1 MIALPG
7 TSLRRREWY
16 TSILAALVCFA
27 AYACISAF
35 RKAFNVAPYA
45 GYTLLGLDYKVVIV
59 ITQVVGYMASK
70 FYGIKFISEMK
81 RLGRGRLILVLI
93 GVSWLAWLLFA
104 LVPPPYNFWALALNG
119 FPLGMLWGV
128 VFSYVEGRR
137 ATDFIGAA
145 LAVSFIFG
153 PGLAK
158 TVAQGVMTG
167 WGVSEYW
174 MPFVTAGL
182 FFLPLLL
189 FVWGLE
195 KIPPPSARDVE
206 HRTERV
212 AMSAAD
218 RRTFLAFFR
227 PGIIML
233 VLVYIVATMLRE
245 VRDGFMAD
253 MWRASGETFEPG
265 VFAQTETL
273 VSLGILVLIASMVVI
288 RSNLKAFLLAQW
300 IVLAG
305 FLFSG
310 LITWLYVKGMVDTFS
325 WMTLVGLGLYMS
337 YIPYNSLLFD
347 RMLAAFRYAANV
359 GFLIY
364 LADSFGYLASVG
376 VLLTKTLFK
385 LQVNWLDFYINLV
398 LFTSVAGGV
407 LTLFSI
413 IYFRRKYKSSL
424 LATFRSSPA
433 VTGITPS

>member
-1 MIALPG
+1 MPKTVAA
-7 TSLRRREWY
+7 RRDLY
-16 TSILAALVCFA
+16 ISVFAALVCFA

-35 RKAFNVAPYA
+35 RKAFNVAPYE
-45 GYTLLGLDYKVVIV
+45 GYTLLGLDFKVVLV
-59 ITQVVGYMASK
+59 ITQVFGYMASK
-70 FYGIKFISEMK
+70 FYGIKFISELK

-93 GVSWLAWLLFA
+93 GVSWAAWLLFA

-158 TVAQGVMTG
+158 SVAQTVMTG

-182 FFLPLLL
+182 FFVPLLL

-195 KIPPPSARDVE
+195 KIPPPSMRDVE

-212 AMSAAD
+212 AMTAAD
-218 RRTFLAFFR
+218 RRTFLLTFL
-227 PGIIML
+227 PGIVML
-233 VLVYIVATMLRE
+233 VLVYIVATTLRE

-253 MWRASGETFEPG
+253 MWRASGESFEPG

-288 RSNLKAFLLAQW
+288 RNNLRAFLLAQW

-305 FLFSG
+305 FVFSG
-310 LITWLYVKGMVDTFS
+310 VVTALYVRGEVNTFT

-364 LADSFGYLASVG
+364 VADSFGYLASVS

-385 LQVNWLDFYINLV
+385 LQVNWLDFYIHLV
-398 LFTSVAGGV
+398 LYTSVAGGV

-413 IYFRRKYKSSL
+413 LYFRRKYKRTTWVP
-424 LATFRSSPA
+424 LAPSP
-433 VTGITPS
+433 GL

>member
-1 MIALPG
+1 MPKNFPA
-7 TSLRRREWY
+7 RRDLY
-16 TSILAALVCFA
+16 TSVFAALVCFA

-35 RKAFNVAPYA
+35 RKAFNVAPYE
-45 GYTLLGLDYKVVIV
+45 GYSLWGLDYKVVIV
-59 ITQVVGYMASK
+59 ITQVFGYMASK
-70 FYGIKFISEMK
+70 FYGIKFISELK

-158 TVAQGVMTG
+158 SVAQTVMTG

-174 MPFVTAGL
+174 MPFVTAGI

-195 KIPPPSARDVE
+195 KIPPPSERDVE

-212 AMSAAD
+212 AMTAAD
-218 RRTFLAFFR
+218 RRTFMLTFL
-227 PGIIML
+227 PGIVML
-233 VLVYIVATMLRE
+233 VLVYIVATTLRE

-253 MWRASGETFEPG
+253 MWRASGEDFEPG

-273 VSLGILVLIASMVVI
+273 ISLGILVLIASMVVI
-288 RSNLKAFLLAQW
+288 RNNLKAFLLAQW

-305 FLFSG
+305 FVFSG
-310 LITWLYVKGMVDTFS
+310 LITMLYVRGAVNTFT

-364 LADSFGYLASVG
+364 VADSFGYLASVS

-385 LQVNWLDFYINLV
+385 LEVNWLDFYINLV

-407 LTLFSI
+407 LTLFSMV
-413 IYFRRKYKSSL
+413 YFRRKYKSSI
-424 LATFRSSPA
+424 TQA
-433 VTGITPS
+433 VKPWPFA

>member
-1 MIALPG
+1 MPK
-7 TSLRRREWY
+7 TSSRDLY
-16 TSILAALVCFA
+16 TSVFAALVCFA

-35 RKAFNVAPYA
+35 RKAFNVAPYE
-45 GYTLLGLDYKVVIV
+45 GYTLLGLDYKVVLV
-59 ITQVVGYMASK
+59 ITQVFGYMASK
-70 FYGIKFISEMK
+70 FYGIKFISELK
-81 RLGRGRLILVLI
+81 RLGRGRLIVVLI
-93 GVSWLAWLLFA
+93 GVSWGAWLLFA
-104 LVPPPYNFWALALNG
+104 LVPAPYNFWALALNG

-153 PGLAK
+153 PGVAK
-158 TVAQGVMTG
+158 SVAQTVMTG

-218 RRTFLAFFR
+218 RRAFLLTFL
-227 PGIIML
+227 PGIAML
-233 VLVYIVATMLRE
+233 VLVYIVATTLRE

-253 MWRASGETFEPG
+253 MWRASGEAFEPG

-288 RSNLKAFLLAQW
+288 RNNLKAFLLAQW

-305 FLFSG
+305 FVFSG
-310 LITWLYVKGMVDTFS
+310 VVTALYVRGGVTTFT

-364 LADSFGYLASVG
+364 VADSFGYLASVS
-376 VLLTKTLFK
+376 VLLTKTIFK
-385 LQVNWLDFYINLV
+385 LQVDWLQFYINLV
-398 LFTSVAGGV
+398 LYTSVAGGV

-413 IYFRRKYKSSL
+413 IYFRRKYNNTASVSL
-424 LATFRSSPA
+424 
-433 VTGITPS
+433 TPSPTV

>member
-1 MIALPG
+1 MPKSTLLQRNPVLA
-7 TSLRRREWY
+7 SVF
-16 TSILAALVCFA
+16 AALVCFC

-35 RKAFNVAPYA
+35 RKAFNVASYE
-45 GYTLLGLDYKVVIV
+45 GYTLLGLNYKVVIV
-59 ITQVVGYMASK
+59 ITQVFGYMASK
-70 FYGIKFISEMK
+70 FYGIKFISELG
-81 RLGRGRLILVLI
+81 RLGRGRLILLLI
-93 GVSWLAWLLFA
+93 GVSWLAWLFFA
-104 LVPPPYNFWALALNG
+104 LVPAPYNFWALALNG

-158 TVAQGVMTG
+158 SVAQMVMTD

-174 MPFVTAGL
+174 MPFVTAAL

-195 KIPPPSARDVE
+195 KIPPPSGSDVA

-212 AMSAAD
+212 PMTAKD
-218 RRTFLAFFR
+218 RKTFLLTFL
-227 PGIIML
+227 PGVLLL
-233 VLVYIVATMLRE
+233 VLVYILATTLRE

-253 MWRASGETFEPG
+253 MWRASGEAFEPG

-273 VSLGILVLIASMVVI
+273 ISLALLVLIASMVVI
-288 RSNLKAFLLAQW
+288 RNNLKAFLLAQW

-305 FLFSG
+305 FVFSG
-310 LITWLYVKGMVDTFS
+310 GITWLYVQGEVNTFT

-337 YIPYNSLLFD
+337 YIPYNSILFD
-347 RMLAAFRYAANV
+347 RLLAAFRYAANV

-364 LADSFGYLASVG
+364 VADSFGYLASVG
-376 VLLTKTLFK
+376 VLLTKTIFK

-398 LFTSVAGGV
+398 LLTAVIGGLFTLV
-407 LTLFSI
+407 SI
-413 IYFRRKYKSSL
+413 FYFRRKYKSAEVVPQ
-424 LATFRSSPA
+424 ATPA
-433 VTGITPS
+433 TAAGVAVL

>member
-1 MIALPG
+1 MNSLPR
-7 TSLRRREWY
+7 TSQQRRELY
-16 TSILAALVCFA
+16 TSVFAALVCFA

-59 ITQVVGYMASK
+59 ISQVFGYMASK
-70 FYGIKFISEMK
+70 FYGIKFISELK
-81 RLGRGRLILVLI
+81 RLGRGKLIVVLI

-158 TVAQGVMTG
+158 SVAQGVMSG

-195 KIPPPSARDVE
+195 KIPPPSERDVE

-212 AMSAAD
+212 AMTGAD
-218 RRTFLAFFR
+218 RRAFLLTFL
-227 PGIIML
+227 PGIVLL
-233 VLVYIVATMLRE
+233 VAVYIVATTLRE

-288 RSNLKAFLLAQW
+288 RNNLRAFLLAQW

-310 LITWLYVKGMVDTFS
+310 LVTALYVRGGVDTFT

-364 LADSFGYLASVG
+364 VADSFGYLASVG
-376 VLLTKTLFK
+376 VLLTKTIFK
-385 LQVNWLDFYINLV
+385 LQVNWLEFYINLV
-398 LFTSVAGGV
+398 LATSLLGGLFTLA
-407 LTLFSI
+407 SI
-413 IYFRRKYKSSL
+413 IYFRRKYKSGVTVP
-424 LATFRSSPA
+424 AAASPT
-433 VTGITPS
+433 V

>member
-1 MIALPG
+1 MPKT
-7 TSLRRREWY
+7 TSLQRHSLL
-16 TSILAALVCFA
+16 TSLFAALVCFA

-35 RKAFNVAPYA
+35 RKAFNVAPYE
-45 GYTLLGLDYKVVIV
+45 GYTLLGLDYKVVII
-59 ITQVVGYMASK
+59 ITQVAGYMASK
-70 FYGIKFISEMK
+70 FYGIKFISELK
-81 RLGRGRLILVLI
+81 RLGRGRLILLLI

-104 LVPPPYNFWALALNG
+104 LIPPPYNFWALALNG

-158 TVAQGVMTG
+158 SVAQTVMTD

-174 MPFVTAGL
+174 MPFVTAGI

-195 KIPPPSARDVE
+195 KVPPPSEYDVA

-212 AMSAAD
+212 PMSAQD
-218 RRTFLAFFR
+218 RKTFLVTFL
-227 PGIIML
+227 PGIILL
-233 VLVYIVATMLRE
+233 VLVYILATTLRE

-253 MWRASGETFEPG
+253 MWRASGEAFEPG
-265 VFAQTETL
+265 VFAKTETL
-273 VSLGILVLIASMVVI
+273 ISLGILAMIASMVII
-288 RSNLKAFLLAQW
+288 RNNQKAFLLAQW

-310 LITWLYVKGMVDTFS
+310 AITWLYMQGSVSTFT

-364 LADSFGYLASVG
+364 VADSFGYLASVS
-376 VLLTKTLFK
+376 VLLTKTIFK
-385 LQVNWLDFYINLV
+385 LQLNWLDFYINLV
-398 LFTSVAGGV
+398 LFSSLIGGIF
-407 LTLFSI
+407 TLFSI
-413 IYFRRKYKSSL
+413 LYFHRKYKSSVPVQIP
-424 LATFRSSPA
+424 SSTTA
-433 VTGITPS
+433 AGMNAI